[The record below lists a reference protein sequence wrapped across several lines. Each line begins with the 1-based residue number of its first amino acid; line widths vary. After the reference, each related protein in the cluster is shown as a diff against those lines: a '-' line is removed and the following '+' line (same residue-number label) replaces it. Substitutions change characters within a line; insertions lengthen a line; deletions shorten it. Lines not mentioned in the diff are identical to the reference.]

1 MLQSSTEFFKNLP
14 KKECPE
20 CGQIVEEQHES
31 YIMECDHCLR
41 QEKNKGKKCLSYHIK
56 DAASKGDKTPFDAAS
71 FFIK

>member
-41 QEKNKGKKCLSYHIK
+41 QEK
-56 DAASKGDKTPFDAAS
+56 SKGQEKPV
-71 FFIK
+71 IQQ

>member
-31 YIMECDHCLR
+31 YLMECDHCLR
-41 QEKNKGKKCLSYHIK
+41 IREE
-56 DAASKGDKTPFDAAS
+56 
-71 FFIK
+71 

>member
-31 YIMECDHCLR
+31 YIMECDHCLQKR
-41 QEKNKGKKCLSYHIK
+41 RGGEYIK
-56 DAASKGDKTPFDAAS
+56 DAALKGDKTPFDAALLL
-71 FFIK
+71 IKAFS